1 MMMMVMIMM
10 IMMIMTTTPTPT
22 TTRMIDLISGQTKG
36 GRCAMLVDSTKN
48 STMYYFNSDITNIIF
63 TTIVTILIN
72 Q

>member
-10 IMMIMTTTPTPT
+10 IMMIMTPTPT

-48 STMYYFNSDITNIIF
+48 STMYCFNSDITNIIF

>member
-1 MMMMVMIMM
+1 MMMMMVMIMM
-10 IMMIMTTTPTPT
+10 IMMIMTPTPT

>member
-1 MMMMVMIMM
+1 MMMMVMNMM
-10 IMMIMTTTPTPT
+10 IMMIMTPTPT

-48 STMYYFNSDITNIIF
+48 STMYYFNSNITNIIF
-63 TTIVTILIN
+63 TTIVTVLIN

>member
-10 IMMIMTTTPTPT
+10 IMMIMTPTPT

-63 TTIVTILIN
+63 TTIVTVLIN

>member
-1 MMMMVMIMM
+1 MMMMVMMM
-10 IMMIMTTTPTPT
+10 TMMRVMAKTTMMAT
-22 TTRMIDLISGQTKG
+22 MSDLTLGQTKG

-63 TTIVTILIN
+63 TTIVTVLIN

>member
-1 MMMMVMIMM
+1 MMMVMIMM
-10 IMMIMTTTPTPT
+10 IMMIMTPTPT

-63 TTIVTILIN
+63 TTIVTVLIN

>member
-10 IMMIMTTTPTPT
+10 IMMIMTPTPT